1 MKNLAM
7 KTGRLILVMIMMVVL
22 NAACSGPEEDFEP
35 IQQEPPQEETQ
46 TVDEADVEEEEEEE
60 EVEIPV
66 RLAIELD
73 GHDFSEESKKGFILE
88 NYTKQEGDV
97 IEINLVRIV
106 SGEEEMYKIPGFGYN
121 GESGYG
127 VLFSS
132 PDEENEHYGFEIILR
147 SGKGESYDGVV
158 AIIRN
163 KS

>member
-7 KTGRLILVMIMMVVL
+7 KMGRLILVMIMMVVL

-46 TVDEADVEEEEEEE
+46 TVDEADVEEEEEE